1 MRRWIAAGAGSGKT
15 ESLVGEILAAL
26 DGGFAPGEILALT
39 FTRAAAAELKQ
50 RVRVRLMAR
59 AATGAGAPDLDAL
72 TVTTFHAFAAGFLHE
87 EFVRAGKTLAFTLLD
102 EIAGDDDDAA
112 RLHDFVTAD
121 AGQNPARWDKALGL
135 CGLAGAKGLFAGMAK
150 AAADQPAEF
159 VRVITELSPAVAVQV
174 RADVAQAA
182 LAALERDADDLGE
195 VNSVFSAFSDAV
207 GTQLLGLTRGE
218 WPAEPQLATHLK
230 TLADVGAEGF
240 PPRKATLIKDA
251 VKAANKILQGALL
264 EAALEPLLPAAQ
276 EFAADRKADLLAA
289 GLAGYDD
296 LLRFTAERLQEPD
309 CARRLAARIRC
320 LLVDEAQDTD
330 PVQARLIAALHGALG
345 ADGRIVV
352 VGDEKQAI
360 YRFRGADLGSY
371 RGLHEILGGAE
382 QRRLEANRRSVPEIL
397 NFVQAYAAA
406 QGLEPQGETAVPLSP
421 PFWNAAAE
429 LSATKAPA
437 GEPRVLLLECGAE
450 ELLDWATP
458 WLQQRDIHWR
468 DCLFLAD
475 TNRKLDE
482 LEQGCLRR
490 DIPVIRTGM
499 GLWGR
504 EVPAALLNAAEAAAD
519 PENDLALLAVL
530 RSPLF
535 AVRDEDL
542 LAALGNETEGRI
554 PLRKLFSLRDA
565 PSLSPALRGALASIQ
580 RLHEEDAPVAAR
592 LRRLVETSGLAAALF
607 AADYPGALAEREA
620 LALSYRLAAD
630 SPGLR
635 EFAERL
641 RAGKE
646 KEAKTPL
653 LPDPSRPGA
662 KLLTIHGAKG
672 LGEKVVFLDARMDF
686 AERKTHEHFRIGPGG
701 WGAPPTPSEARTK
714 YSWGARRSSFS
725 GGATTPG
732 WLALY
737 EAAESAAYARDRA
750 ALGYVALTRAKE
762 WLILWAPKFP
772 VNRKP
777 LALGS
782 RLNHFLGWEKN
793 GERKI
798 PAALAAW
805 ARLEIPEATPARPR
819 QFIAVPEPPA
829 PLEFPPLSVVEAFDW
844 NDAREGSARKIR
856 GALLHKAMELW
867 PSFKAE
873 EVAAALRAAGD
884 ALGISPADPLSLEVK
899 KILQTAA
906 RHKFLKELQAAQT
919 RHSLWREL
927 PLFIPESFSENGEA
941 GSPASEDA
949 GAKFFRRGIA
959 DLVYREAGGRFV
971 IVDYKTGTRSDE
983 NLADYREQ
991 LASYRAALAAAGFA
1005 DAKLLL
1011 WFVESTDDPVVV
1023 N

>member
-59 AATGAGAPDLDAL
+59 AATGAVTPDLDAL

-87 EFVRAGKTLAFTLLD
+87 EFVRAGKILAFTLLD
-102 EIAGDDDDAA
+102 EIAGADDDAA
-112 RLHDFVTAD
+112 RLHEFVTAD

-135 CGLAGAKGLFAGMAK
+135 CGLAGVKGLFAEMAK
-150 AAADQPAEF
+150 AAADQPAELA
-159 VRVITELSPAVAVQV
+159 RVIARLAPVAAEQA
-174 RADVAQAA
+174 RAEVARAA
-182 LAALERDADDLGE
+182 LTALETDAADLGE
-195 VNSVFSAFSDAV
+195 VNSVFSAFAEAV
-207 GTQLLGLTRGE
+207 GAQLIGLTRGE
-218 WPAEPQLATHLK
+218 WPAEPQLAANLK
-230 TLADVGAEGF
+230 ALADVGAEGF
-240 PPRKATLIKDA
+240 PPRKAGLIKDA
-251 VKAANKILQGALL
+251 VKAANKTLQGALL
-264 EAALEPLLPAAQ
+264 EAALEPLLPAAL
-276 EFAADRKADLLAA
+276 EFAANRKEELLAA

-345 ADGRIVV
+345 AEGRIVV

-360 YRFRGADLGSY
+360 YRFRGADLSSY
-371 RGLHEILGGAE
+371 RGLHEVLRGAE
-382 QRRLEANRRSVPEIL
+382 ERRLEANRRSVPEIL
-397 NFVQAYAAA
+397 NFVQAFAAA

-421 PFWNAAAE
+421 PFWNASSE

-437 GEPRVLLLECGAE
+437 GEPRVIVLECGAD
-450 ELLDWATP
+450 ELLDWAGP
-458 WLQQRDIHWR
+458 WLQERNIPWR
-468 DCLFLAD
+468 ECLFLAD
-475 TNRKLDE
+475 ENRKLDE
-482 LEQGCLRR
+482 LEQGCMRR

-504 EVPAALLNAAEAAAD
+504 EVPAALLNAAEAASD

-535 AVRDEDL
+535 AVRDEEL
-542 LAALGNETEGRI
+542 LAALGNETAGRI
-554 PLRKLFSLRDA
+554 PLRRLFGKMDDPALALALA
-565 PSLSPALRGALASIQ
+565 PSLRAALVSLQ

-592 LRRLVETSGLAAALF
+592 LRHLVDASGLAAALF
-607 AADYPGALAEREA
+607 AENYPGALAEREA
-620 LALSYRLAAD
+620 LALCYRLAAD

-641 RAGKE
+641 RADKE
-646 KEAKTPL
+646 KEAKTPM

-672 LGEKVVFLDARMDF
+672 LGETVVFLDARMDF
-686 AERKTHEHFRIGPGG
+686 AERNMHEHFRIGPEG
-701 WGAPPTPSEARTK
+701 
-714 YSWGARRSSFS
+714 WGARRSNFNS
-725 GGATTPG
+725 GATTPG
-732 WLALY
+732 WTEY
-737 EAAESAAYARDRA
+737 FVDAESAAHDRDRA
-750 ALGYVALTRAKE
+750 ALAYVALTRAKE

-772 VNRKP
+772 VTGKP
-777 LALGS
+777 QALGS
-782 RLNHFLGWEKN
+782 RLNNFLGWEKD

-805 ARLEIPEATPARPR
+805 ARLEIPAPMPARPR
-819 QFIAVPEPPA
+819 EVIPVPEPPA
-829 PLEFPPLSVVEAFDW
+829 PIVFAPLSIAEAFNW
-844 NDAREGSARKIR
+844 SGARGSSHYKLR
-856 GALLHKAMELW
+856 GSLLHKAMELW
-867 PSFKAE
+867 PSFKPE
-873 EVAAALRAAGD
+873 EAAAALRAAGN
-884 ALGISPADPLSLEVK
+884 ALGIPADEPLSREVA
-899 KILQTAA
+899 KILNTVASQD
-906 RHKFLKELQAAQT
+906 FLKELQAAKSRQ
-919 RHSLWREL
+919 SLWREL
-927 PLFIPESFSENGEA
+927 PLFIPENSADNDEPDV
-941 GSPASEDA
+941 PAREDA
-949 GAKFFRRGIA
+949 EGQFFRRGIA

-971 IVDYKTGTRSDE
+971 IVDYKTGMRNDE
-983 NLADYREQ
+983 NQAAYHEQ

-1005 DAKLLL
+1005 EAKLLL
-1011 WFVESTDDPVVV
+1011 WFVEADDAPIEV